1 METLIKKLV
10 NFKSGEG
17 KALFWSSAYFFFLMS
32 TYYMLRPLRDAMG
45 TEGGTRGLP
54 WLFLATFAA
63 TLITVPFQSVLAARL
78 RRPVFIPV
86 VYLFLVGNMILFWFL
101 MKGGIAPVVV
111 ARAFFIWTTVFSV
124 FTVSVFWAFMADLYS
139 MDQSKRL
146 FGFIGAGGSIG
157 TILGPIVTAQLVKPI
172 GVANLLLMASV
183 LLVLAVVCSARLE
196 KAAAEAQASN
206 TDFVAASA
214 GRQKAVGGGMFDGF
228 SLLFKSP
235 YLGGIGLWV
244 FLLSL
249 ANTFAYFYLQGLVN
263 DAHMD
268 AGARTAF
275 FAQVDAWSNGL
286 SLFMQLVLTGW
297 IISKIG
303 TGRAAALVAGVFLI
317 GFSVF
322 AMNPI
327 LTVAA
332 AFQVILRT
340 SNFGI
345 ANLAR
350 ESMWTVV
357 NRDEKFKA
365 KNIVDGAVFR
375 GADAL
380 NAQVFNLFSKL
391 LAVPVMAIAVVGIA
405 VGWVFLSL
413 GLGRAQEKRAREAA
427 KS

>member
-10 NFKSGEG
+10 TFKAGEG
-17 KALFWSSAYFFFLMS
+17 KALFWSFAYFFFLMS

-63 TLITVPFQSVLAARL
+63 TLITVPFQSALAARL

-86 VYLFLVGNMILFWFL
+86 VYLFLVANMILFWFL
-101 MKGGIAPVVV
+101 MQAHIAPVVV

-124 FTVSVFWAFMADLYS
+124 FTVSVFWTFMADLYS
-139 MDQSKRL
+139 LEQSKRV

-157 TILGPIVTAQLVKPI
+157 TILGPIITAQLAKPI
-172 GVANLLLMASV
+172 GVANLLLLASV
-183 LLVLAVVCSARLE
+183 LLVLAVVCANRLE
-196 KAAAEAQASN
+196 GAAAAAQSSSAS
-206 TDFVAASA
+206 FVAASA
-214 GRQKAVGGGMFDGF
+214 GRQKAVGGGVFEGF
-228 SLLFKSP
+228 LLLFKSP
-235 YLGGIGLWV
+235 YLGSIGLWV

-263 DAHMD
+263 DAHMSAD
-268 AGARTAF
+268 ARTTF
-275 FAQVDAWSNGL
+275 FAHVDAWSNGL
-286 SLFMQLVLTGW
+286 SLFMQVVLTGW

-303 TGRAAALVAGVFLI
+303 TGRAAALVAGVFLV
-317 GFSVF
+317 GFSAF
-322 AMNPI
+322 AFNPV
-327 LTVAA
+327 LAVAA
-332 AFQVILRT
+332 VFQVILRT

-357 NRDEKFKA
+357 NREEKFKA
-365 KNIVDGAVFR
+365 KNIIDGAVFR

-380 NAQVFNLFSKL
+380 NAQVFNALTKL
-391 LAVPVMAIAVVGIA
+391 LAVPVMAVVVVGIA

-413 GLGRAQEKRAREAA
+413 GLGKAQEKRAREAA
-427 KS
+427 K

>member
-10 NFKSGEG
+10 NFKAGEG

-63 TLITVPFQSVLAARL
+63 TLITVPFQSALAARL

-101 MKGGIAPVVV
+101 MKGQIAPVVV

-124 FTVSVFWAFMADLYS
+124 FTVSVFWTFMADLYS

-172 GVANLLLMASV
+172 GVANLLLLASV
-183 LLVLAVVCSARLE
+183 LLVMAVVCSARLE
-196 KAAAEAQASN
+196 GAAAEAQASN
-206 TDFVAASA
+206 ADFVAASA

-228 SLLFKSP
+228 SLLFKSS

-249 ANTFAYFYLQGLVN
+249 ANTFAYFYLQGLVS

-268 AGARTAF
+268 AGTRTAF

-380 NAQVFNLFSKL
+380 NAQIFNLLSKL
-391 LAVPVMAIAVVGIA
+391 LAVPVMAVAVVGVA
-405 VGWVFLSL
+405 LGWVLLSL
-413 GLGRAQEKRAREAA
+413 RLGRAQEKRAREG
-427 KS
+427 SRS